1 MIFYYIYK
9 IGQSLIMALP
19 LKAAYRLAVFFSD
32 VHYLF
37 AYKDRRSVMANL
49 KAIFPDKT
57 EKELESLRLA
67 MFRNFAK
74 YLVDFLRFEK
84 LSKDNRDNYIHI
96 EGLKYIDEALKR
108 GKGAIILSAHIG
120 NWEMGGVAMA
130 LAGYSIGAVALPHR
144 HKAVDDFFNSQREG
158 KGMKVIPVGK
168 AVRECLNLLRENK
181 LIALLGDRGF
191 GEKGMVMDFFGKPTA
206 LPKGPAA
213 ISLKSGAALVPGFVF
228 RNKDDTCTLKFE
240 KAIEFSPSGNK
251 DADIKTLIVKYKS
264 VIEEYIRKYPEQWFM
279 FPMFWLGE

>member
-1 MIFYYIYK
+1 MIFYFIYK
-9 IGQSLIMALP
+9 IGQALVMALS

-57 EKELESLRLA
+57 DKELKSLRMA

-84 LSKDNRDNYIHI
+84 LNKENLDDYMHI
-96 EGLKYIDEALKR
+96 EGVNHVDQALKK
-108 GKGAIILSAHIG
+108 GKGVIILSAHIG
-120 NWEMGGVAMA
+120 NWEIGGVGMA

-158 KGMKVIPVGK
+158 KGLKVIPVGK
-168 AVRECLNLLRENK
+168 AVRECLNLLKENK
-181 LIALLGDRGF
+181 LLALLGDRGF
-191 GEKGMVMDFFGKPTA
+191 GEKGMVVDFFGKPTV

-213 ISLKSGAALVPGFVF
+213 IALKSGAAIVPAFVY
-228 RNKDDTCTLKFE
+228 RNKDDTCTLRFE
-240 KAIEFSPSGNK
+240 NAIEFNPSGK
-251 DADIKTLIVKYKS
+251 RDSDIRALIVNYKS
-264 VIEEYIRKYPEQWFM
+264 VIEDAIRNYPDQWFI
-279 FPMFWLGE
+279 FPLF

>member
-1 MIFYYIYK
+1 MIFYFIYK
-9 IGQSLIMALP
+9 IGQVIVMALP
-19 LKAAYRLAVFFSD
+19 LKAAYRVAIFLSD

-49 KAIFPDKT
+49 KAIFPDKDD
-57 EKELESLRLA
+57 KELKKLRLA

-84 LSKDNRDNYIHI
+84 LSKENLDDYMHI
-96 EGLKYIDEALKR
+96 EGVNHIEQALKK

-120 NWEMGGVAMA
+120 NWEMGGVGMA

-158 KGMKVIPVGK
+158 KGIKVIPVGK
-168 AVRECLNLLRENK
+168 AVRECLTLLKENK
-181 LIALLGDRGF
+181 VLALLGDRGF
-191 GEKGMVMDFFGKPTA
+191 GEKGMVVDFFGKPTA

-213 ISLKSGAALVPGFVF
+213 ISLKSGAALVPGFVY
-228 RNKDDTCTLKFE
+228 RNKDDSCTLKFE
-240 KAIEFSPSGNK
+240 KAIEFNPSGKK
-251 DADIKTLIVKYKS
+251 DPDIKALIVKYKS
-264 VIEEYIRKYPEQWFM
+264 VIEECIRKYPDQWFM
-279 FPMFWLGE
+279 FPMFWLV